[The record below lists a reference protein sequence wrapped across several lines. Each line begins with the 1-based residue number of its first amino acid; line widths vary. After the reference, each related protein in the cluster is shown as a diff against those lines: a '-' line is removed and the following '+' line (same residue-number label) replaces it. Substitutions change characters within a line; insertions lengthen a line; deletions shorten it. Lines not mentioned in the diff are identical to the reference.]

1 MIHNLYK
8 QRGETPL
15 ERIHRFRDDKPEFKN
30 QKFTYLGRLDPMA
43 EGLLLVA
50 SGEDV
55 KRKEEFLGLDK
66 EYEFTSLFGFATD
79 TYDCLGKIVRV
90 EKLQSLDENEVRRVA
105 GVYEGER
112 EQKYPPFSSKTVNFS
127 QELSLPKVLGSP
139 LRDST
144 RLFSEKVP
152 SKKIKKPLFQVA
164 LDGEID
170 GVEIPSKN
178 INIYKMEFLGLQTL
192 SPKELFGRLLMD
204 ISKVKGDFRQNEILI
219 TWKKVIEGIASKDT
233 KNNTQNNTEPKI
245 FLGNF
250 KASVSTGTYIRGIVN
265 DLGNTLGI
273 GACALS
279 IKRTKLGEYKVED
292 SEK

>member
-15 ERIHRFRDDKPEFKN
+15 ERIHRFRDGDPKLKN
-30 QKFTYLGRLDPMA
+30 EKFTYLGRLDPMA

-55 KRKEEFLGLDK
+55 KKKEEFLGLDK
-66 EYEFTSLFGFATD
+66 EYEFTAIFGFATD

-90 EKLQSLDENEVRRVA
+90 EILKSFNENEVRKVSSI
-105 GVYEGER
+105 YEGER
-112 EQKYPPFSSKTVNFS
+112 EQKYPPYSSKIQKWNS
-127 QELSLPKVLGSP
+127 N
-139 LRDST
+139 D
-144 RLFSEKVP
+144 
-152 SKKIKKPLFQVA
+152 
-164 LDGEID
+164 EIE

-178 INIYKMEFLGLQTL
+178 INIYKMEFFGLQTL
-192 SPKELFGRLLMD
+192 SAKELFGRLLMD
-204 ISKVKGDFRQNEILI
+204 ISKVRGDFRQNEILI
-219 TWKKVIEGIASKDT
+219 TWKKIIEGIANKDP
-233 KNNTQNNTEPKI
+233 EAKI

-250 KASVSTGTYIRGIVN
+250 KANVSTGTYIRGIVN
-265 DLGNTLGI
+265 DIGNTLGT

-279 IKRTKLGEYKVED
+279 IKRTKLGDYKVED

>member
-15 ERIHRFRDDKPEFKN
+15 ERIHRFRNGNPKFKDE
-30 QKFTYLGRLDPMA
+30 KFTYLGRLDPMA

-50 SGEDV
+50 SGPARHASRGERGVAGRDDL

-66 EYEFTSLFGFATD
+66 EYEFVALFGFATD

-90 EKLQSLDENEVRRVA
+90 EKLQNLDENEVRKVA
-105 GVYEGER
+105 MIYEGER
-112 EQKYPPFSSKTVNFS
+112 EQKYPPYSSKIQKWN
-127 QELSLPKVLGSP
+127 SP
-139 LRDST
+139 DDD
-144 RLFSEKVP
+144 V
-152 SKKIKKPLFQVA
+152 
-164 LDGEID
+164 D

-192 SPKELFGRLLMD
+192 SAKELFGRLLMD

-219 TWKKVIEGIASKDT
+219 TWKKILEGMIS
-233 KNNTQNNTEPKI
+233 NNSGDNKI

-265 DLGNTLGI
+265 DLGNTLGT

-279 IKRTKLGEYKVED
+279 IKRTKLGDYKIED
-292 SEK
+292 SLK

>member
-15 ERIHRFRDDKPEFKN
+15 ERIHRFRDDNPDFKD

-66 EYEFTSLFGFATD
+66 EYEFTALFGFATD

-90 EKLQSLDENEVRRVA
+90 EKLQDLDENQVRKVA

-112 EQKYPPFSSKTVNFS
+112 EQKYPPFSSKTVLASS
-127 QELSLPKVLGSP
+127 QKNSLPKVLGSP
-139 LRDST
+139 QQASA
-144 RLFSEKVP
+144 RLSSENFS
-152 SKKIKKPLFQVA
+152 SKKPLFQVT

-219 TWKKVIEGIASKDT
+219 TWKKVIEGIASKDA

-265 DLGNTLGI
+265 DLGNTLGM